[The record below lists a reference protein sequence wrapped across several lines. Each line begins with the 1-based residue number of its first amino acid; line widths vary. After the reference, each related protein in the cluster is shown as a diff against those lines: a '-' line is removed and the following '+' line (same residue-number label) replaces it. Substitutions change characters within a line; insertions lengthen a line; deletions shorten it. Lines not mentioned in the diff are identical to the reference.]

1 MIFVDTNVFTRFFA
15 KDDEKQRKIAKKLF
29 EQAKNGE
36 LDLITGPPVLFELS
50 WVLSYTYKIKNE
62 VILDILE
69 AILSFPGLRIT
80 DKLLVSEA
88 IDLARQRKGSFA
100 DSYIVVSSRKLEVQE
115 IVTFNLKHFKKLG
128 ASPFNFDA

>member
-15 KDDEKQRKIAKKLF
+15 KDDEKQRDKAKKLF
-29 EQAKNGE
+29 EQARNGE
-36 LDLITGPPVLFELS
+36 LDLVTGPPVLFELA
-50 WVLSYTYKIKNE
+50 WVLSYTYKVKNE
-62 VILDILE
+62 AVLDILE

-100 DSYIVVSSRKLEVQE
+100 DSYIVISSRKLEEPE
-115 IVTFNLKHFKKLG
+115 IATFNLKHFEKLG
-128 ASPFNFDA
+128 ASLYHFN